1 VPVEPD
7 SPEFAAGHPAA
18 IATANAG
25 LICLAKPMNAVAD
38 SQDVIVQALSELR
51 DAARTNLERT
61 KEILGRLD
69 EHEKSLLAGGGSAS
83 AAVQAEHAPRIVEM
97 LSQNMAALETSGAE
111 FRAAQ
116 APMLRDEGLTMD
128 AITALFGVSRS
139 GDYDLLGAEAVAIVE
154 TASPR
159 LGIEVA

>member
-1 VPVEPD
+1 
-7 SPEFAAGHPAA
+7 
-18 IATANAG
+18 
-25 LICLAKPMNAVAD
+25 
-38 SQDVIVQALSELR
+38 
-51 DAARTNLERT
+51 
-61 KEILGRLD
+61 
-69 EHEKSLLAGGGSAS
+69 
-83 AAVQAEHAPRIVEM
+83 M